1 MTTREISYKDIA
13 ILIFSLF
20 KPAIFYDQMIYKLV
34 PHEAAKNFGI
44 EDMNEKDIQAVVD
57 ILIAID
63 NIDGAGYDF

>member
-1 MTTREISYKDIA
+1 METRQISHKDIA

-20 KPAIFYDQMIYKLV
+20 KPAIFYDEMIYKLI

-44 EDMNEKDIQAVVD
+44 EDMNEKDIQFVKD

-63 NIDGAGYDF
+63 NITGDGYDF